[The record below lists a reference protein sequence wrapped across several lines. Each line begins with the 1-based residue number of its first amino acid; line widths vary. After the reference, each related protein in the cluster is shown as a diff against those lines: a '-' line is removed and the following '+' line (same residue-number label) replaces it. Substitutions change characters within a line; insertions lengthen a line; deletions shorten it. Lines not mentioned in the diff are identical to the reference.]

1 MSNLMNFS
9 CPEGTFTLPQDAAFH
24 TVNIIAFPDG
34 SNITINR
41 DKYAQGSTFADYL
54 AGQMQKLNGGL
65 PGFKLLNEET
75 LPAHAGFTE
84 AHALGFTF
92 MNQTTPLWQFTALAQ
107 VRPGELML
115 FAATCPSE
123 QNYNLM
129 RDRILTSVS
138 DFTRQ

>member
-65 PGFKLLNEET
+65 PGFNCSMRRHSL
-75 LPAHAGFTE
+75 
-84 AHALGFTF
+84 
-92 MNQTTPLWQFTALAQ
+92 
-107 VRPGELML
+107 LML
-115 FAATCPSE
+115 VLPKH
-123 QNYNLM
+123 M
-129 RDRILTSVS
+129 RWVLPL
-138 DFTRQ
+138 